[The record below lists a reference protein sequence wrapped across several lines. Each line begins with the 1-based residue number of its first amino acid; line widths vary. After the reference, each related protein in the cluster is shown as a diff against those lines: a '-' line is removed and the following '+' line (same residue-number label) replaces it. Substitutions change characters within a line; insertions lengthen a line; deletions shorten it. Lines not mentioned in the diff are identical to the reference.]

1 MPMILMEIPAYIKLV
16 LNSKMSTCLSMVSS
30 GNKVLQYHVWLPLFI
45 FYSHIPNFQ
54 QRTLLEIL
62 LFLSPT
68 LLMIPVSQACP
79 HILLWNINSGHQSF
93 TWRVLL
99 SELSFP
105 LYTNNLCEQKNIFF
119 CLKIHDSQLKEK
131 YILFQCQCL
140 LITENASLWFHCVTF
155 LSLQKTM
162 EFTSGTL
169 ERLPQTLV
177 LRTSG

>member
-1 MPMILMEIPAYIKLV
+1 
-16 LNSKMSTCLSMVSS
+16 MSTCLSMVSS

-119 CLKIHDSQLKEK
+119 VWKFMIPSWKKSIFCFSVNVCLSQKMLH
-131 YILFQCQCL
+131 YGSI
-140 LITENASLWFHCVTF
+140 V
-155 LSLQKTM
+155 
-162 EFTSGTL
+162 
-169 ERLPQTLV
+169 
-177 LRTSG
+177 